1 MAARG
6 RAGPFSCLSP
16 FPFLCQRLLG
26 TSFPGEHCCPSSL
39 SPAPQEVPWI
49 LLWSLFQVLDTIPSD
64 RHNYNNQH
72 LLSSYC
78 LLDCDAQDVCIIAL
92 NPLSLPLMSLLY
104 KPGDKAQRGGINLHL
119 NPLQLDP
126 SAQAVGHRAWLPPEG
141 KRNGPFFPGRDVP
154 SSDSLLATSRREQT
168 QHP

>member
-1 MAARG
+1 MLE
-6 RAGPFSCLSP
+6 PL
-16 FPFLCQRLLG
+16 
-26 TSFPGEHCCPSSL
+26 SFPLPKAAGHKLPWGAL
-39 SPAPQEVPWI
+39 LPFFPLPHPQEVPWI

-78 LLDCDAQDVCIIAL
+78 LPDCDAQDVCIIAL

-104 KPGDKAQRGGINLHL
+104 KPGDKAQRGGINLNL